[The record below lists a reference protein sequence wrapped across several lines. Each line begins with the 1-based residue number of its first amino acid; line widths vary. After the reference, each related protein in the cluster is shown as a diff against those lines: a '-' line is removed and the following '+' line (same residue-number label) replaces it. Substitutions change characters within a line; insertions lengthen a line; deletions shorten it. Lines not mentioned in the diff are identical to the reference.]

1 MAWLSRLSAVAALA
15 TVALAAEAST
25 SSAKTPAADPCA
37 QIAALSK
44 KKVDRFTSEL
54 GLACLESL
62 PFKSDLAVSFIDD
75 YTKYIQWQSTSEIL
89 RNPPKGSVSSTID
102 LFGGLANIRDRAA
115 ANLYQS
121 QYDFDLDLTHLIG
134 FANDGH
140 LALTP
145 CSFGAIAWLSPLS
158 LVSLST
164 DGVSIPKL
172 YTLTDGTLLAAGNTD
187 VSPVVLINGVG
198 AEVYIEELSENVGLQ
213 DADAR
218 YNSMLANVPIG
229 RDGTENPGG
238 FSFFSSFPG
247 VHEFNVTYGNGTL
260 ASYPLVTGVLRSLG
274 DFTFQTGEE
283 LWTAICDPAHAP
295 ASKKRSV
302 EDVIKNVKRADDA
315 RQEVPAPETYPKPV
329 VKDPFNLLVGYFP
342 DDTELKDVAV
352 LTVPTFS
359 TAGDGLPDD
368 QIKNFAL
375 EAQDFV
381 HRALASGKSKIII
394 DVTNNGG
401 GVVDSGFGLV
411 SVFFPNMTI
420 FSATRFRSVPATQFI
435 VETISRITNPPKNLL
450 LTAFGFFVPELVQP
464 DQKTTFKTTDD
475 FLGPFET
482 FGVPST
488 AIVAANDFDETD
500 PNSAPINIFGLGGG
514 LNGTEP
520 PFKPEN
526 IVILTDG
533 QCSSTCTIFIN
544 HMIPYGVRVFAAG
557 GRAQNGPMQG
567 IGGVKGSQVLE
578 LSDISTLYDEAN
590 ELVQN
595 ATNAK
600 KPLFTEKE
608 YSVFSAAIP
617 PPLDKLPFRVTSGS
631 VNFRNAFAPFNDQVP
646 THFIYQPADCRLFY
660 TAQMLGKPELLW
672 VNAAKAA
679 WNKGAC
685 AFSVA
690 PQKAI
695 KSDDDAAEPSPGS
708 VKSNPTSTAAP
719 QPTSTHSSD
728 NTPAASG
735 DTSASKKK
743 TLSPAHKALGLLLAM
758 AEGLRPQ

>member
-1 MAWLSRLSAVAALA
+1 MAWLSRLSAVASLA
-15 TVALAAEAST
+15 TVALAAEAAT
-25 SSAKTPAADPCA
+25 SSAKTPAAEPCA
-37 QIAALSK
+37 QIAALYK
-44 KKVDRFTSEL
+44 KDVNRFSSEL
-54 GLACLESL
+54 GLACLESI
-62 PFKSDLAVSFIDD
+62 PFKSDLAVSFVDD
-75 YTKYIQWQSTSEIL
+75 YTKYLQWQSTSEIL
-89 RNPPKGSVSSTID
+89 RDPPKGSVSSTID
-102 LFGGLANIRDRAA
+102 LFGGMANIRDRAA
-115 ANLYQS
+115 ANLYKS

-140 LALTP
+140 LSLTP
-145 CSFGAIAWLSPLS
+145 CSFGALGWVSS
-158 LVSLST
+158 LALASIST

-172 YTLTDGTLLAAGNTD
+172 YTLTDGILLAKGNTD
-187 VSPVVLINGVG
+187 VSPVILINGVG
-198 AEVYIEELSENVGLQ
+198 AEVYIEELAENVGLQ

-229 RDGTENPGG
+229 RDGAENDGG
-238 FSFFSSFPG
+238 LTFFQSFPG
-247 VHEFNVTYGNGTL
+247 VHEFNVTFGNGTL
-260 ASYPLVTGVLRSLG
+260 ATFPLTTGTLTSLP
-274 DFTFQTGEE
+274 DFPFQTGEE
-283 LWTAICDPAHAP
+283 VWDALCDPASATS
-295 ASKKRSV
+295 SKKRSV
-302 EDVIKNVKRADDA
+302 EDIVKNVKRAEEKA
-315 RQEVPAPETYPKPV
+315 QEKPAPITYPKPV
-329 VKDPFNLLVGYFP
+329 VKDPFNLLIGYFP
-342 DDTELKDVAV
+342 DDAELKDVAV

-359 TAGDGLPDD
+359 TSGDGLPDD

-375 EAQDFV
+375 EAQDFTK
-381 HRALASGKSKIII
+381 RALAAGKSRIII

-401 GVVDSGFGLV
+401 GIVDSGFGLV
-411 SVFFPNMTI
+411 SIFFPNMTI
-420 FSATRFRSVPATQFI
+420 FSATRFRSVPATQFV
-435 VETISRITNPPKNLL
+435 VEATSRTKNPSENLL
-450 LTAFGFFVPELVQP
+450 VTAFGFSVPELVQP
-464 DQKTTFKTTDD
+464 DQKTTFKTTAD

-500 PNSAPINIFGLGGG
+500 PNSAPINIFGLGGA

-533 QCSSTCTIFIN
+533 QCSSTCTVFIN
-544 HMIPYGVRVFAAG
+544 HMIPYGVRVFASG
-557 GRAQNGPMQG
+557 GRPQNGPMQG

-578 LSDISTLYDEAN
+578 LENISQLYDEAN

-595 ATNAK
+595 ATDAK

-608 YSVFSAAIP
+608 YSVFSSAIP
-617 PPLDKLPFRVTSGS
+617 PPLDKLPFRVTAGS

-660 TAQMLGKPELLW
+660 TAEMLLKPELLW
-672 VNAAKAA
+672 VNAANSA
-679 WNKGAC
+679 WNNGAC

-690 PQKAI
+690 PQKPI
-695 KSDDDAAEPSPGS
+695 KSDDDATPASGS
-708 VKSNPTSTAAP
+708 VKSDATTTAAP

-728 NTPAASG
+728 DTPAASG
-735 DTSASKKK
+735 DKSSSKKK